1 MNGTVR
7 KILVIVPAFNEGG
20 NIKRTVE
27 EIRRV
32 SPLTDIV
39 VIDDGSSDET
49 RREAF
54 SSAGNVVSLPFNL
67 GIGAA
72 VQTGLL
78 YAQHYSYDAAVRVDG
93 DGQHDIHY
101 LEALLQPVLNGEAD
115 LVIGSRFIPP
125 FLGYR
130 SSFVRRIGILFFAN
144 LISGMIRSRITD
156 STSGFQAFS
165 RQAIQVFARDYPC
178 DFPEPESIV
187 TAQKAGLR
195 VREVPVQMRQ
205 RLAGRSSIRYLVT
218 LYYMIKVTFAIL
230 INMIKKQKGVSPGER

>member
-1 MNGTVR
+1 LSR
-7 KILVIVPAFNEGG
+7 ILVIVPAFNEGG
-20 NIKRTVE
+20 NIKHTLE
-27 EIRRV
+27 EIK
-32 SPLTDIV
+32 SAPIPMDIV

-49 RREAF
+49 RREAL
-54 SSAGNVVSLPFNL
+54 SLDCSVVSLPFNL

-101 LEALLQPVLNGEAD
+101 LDVLLRPVLNLEAD

-130 SSFVRRIGILFFAN
+130 SSFIRRIGIHFFAN
-144 LISGMIRSRITD
+144 LISGMIQSRITD
-156 STSGFQAFS
+156 PTSGFQAFS
-165 RQAIQVFARDYPC
+165 WQAIKFFSRSYPL

-187 TAQKAGLR
+187 AAQRSGLR
-195 VREVPVQMRQ
+195 IREVPVQMRK
-205 RLAGRSSIRYLVT
+205 RVAGRSSIRYLVT
-218 LYYMIKVTFAIL
+218 LYYMMKVTFAIF
-230 INMIKKQKGVSPGER
+230 INMIKKNKRGNLSER